1 MPYHGDSQYH
11 AERITSKEF
20 KAKLRHRFPSVRWYV
35 TRLDSPY
42 CNFIDVGWS
51 EGDLDQ
57 ATYEEFRQ
65 LCDEF
70 TDGLDPMEDGVPLG
84 RQAIHIQGERY
95 QSKHDGKFYF
105 STYRSQRGK
114 LSDPNVSTPSAL

>member
-1 MPYHGDSQYH
+1 MTTYDAP
-11 AERITSKEF
+11 RITAKDF
-20 KAKLRHRFPSVRWYV
+20 KKKLRERFPSVRWYV
-35 TRLDSPY
+35 TRLRSPY
-42 CNFIDVGWS
+42 CNFIDVGWT

-57 ATYEEFRQ
+57 ATYEEFRN
-65 LCDEF
+65 LCDEY

-95 QSKHDGKFYF
+95 QGKDGNFYF

-114 LSDPNVSTPSAL
+114 LSDPNVSSPSTL